1 MLTNIFGNFDFAS
14 FVMGIIFI
22 SVIACISSIGNEK
35 TEKR

>member
-22 SVIACISSIGNEK
+22 SVIACISSIGKENNK
-35 TEKR
+35 GK